1 MKKRLLLGV
10 LAMVFISGIA
20 FADPVFDDS
29 VQTDEPVAAV
39 VDQQL
44 FKRSGQGSGSY
55 SKLFGGNEGSM
66 MKVNMA
72 CGLPP
77 LPPLGCQVGAC
88 VCNQYGQ
95 NCQWTF
101 VCR

>member
-1 MKKRLLLGV
+1 MKKRLLLGIF
-10 LAMVFISGIA
+10 AMSLISGIA
-20 FADPVFDDS
+20 FANPVFDDS
-29 VQTDEPVAAV
+29 VQPDEPVASAIHH
-39 VDQQL
+39 QL
-44 FKRSGQGSGSY
+44 LKRSGQGNETY
-55 SKLFGGNEGSM
+55 SKLFGNNEGSLI
-66 MKVNMA
+66 KVNLY

-88 VCNQYGQ
+88 VCNQNGQ

>member
-1 MKKRLLLGV
+1 MKKRLLAGIFAVAL
-10 LAMVFISGIA
+10 MSGIA
-20 FADPVFDDS
+20 FANPVFDDS
-29 VQTDEPVAAV
+29 VQKDEPVAAAIH
-39 VDQQL
+39 QQL
-44 FKRSGQGSGSY
+44 LNHSGQGNGTY

-77 LPPLGCQVGAC
+77 LPPLGCKVGAC

-101 VCR
+101 VCS

>member
-1 MKKRLLLGV
+1 MKKGLLSGF
-10 LAMVFISGIA
+10 LAMALATGIA
-20 FADPVFDDS
+20 FANPVFDDS
-29 VQTDEPVAAV
+29 VQSDESVAAATY
-39 VDQQL
+39 QQL
-44 FKRSGQGSGSY
+44 LKRSNQGNETY
-55 SKLFGGNEGSM
+55 SKLFGNKDGSM